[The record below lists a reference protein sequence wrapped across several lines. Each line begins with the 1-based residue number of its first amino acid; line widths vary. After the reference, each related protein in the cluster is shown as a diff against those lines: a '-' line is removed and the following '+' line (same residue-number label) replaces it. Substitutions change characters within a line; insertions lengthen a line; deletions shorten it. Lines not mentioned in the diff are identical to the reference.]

1 MPDGRL
7 VRVFVKFL
15 SYRARYFGFTHF
27 MFAFVRH
34 NNVVRLV
41 ELVFV
46 VWVAICST
54 LCVHVR
60 FQCRRIVV
68 HNTLKNALWM
78 LLACCG
84 IQQISWNHCSVRGW
98 QVGKHFHP
106 SGCAYNWLCVS
117 WSHCRARASHGSV
130 GS

>member
-46 VWVAICST
+46 VLGCDLFDI
-54 LCVHVR
+54 VR
-60 FQCRRIVV
+60 
-68 HNTLKNALWM
+68 
-78 LLACCG
+78 ACA
-84 IQQISWNHCSVRGW
+84 VP
-98 QVGKHFHP
+98 VP
-106 SGCAYNWLCVS
+106 S
-117 WSHCRARASHGSV
+117 
-130 GS
+130 